1 MKKRISAFI
10 AFLFCAAALFAQV
23 PQKFSYQAVVR
34 NATNALVTNA
44 QVGVHVTILQ
54 GSASGN
60 PVYAESHIVMS
71 NANGLVTLN
80 IGGGSVLNGSFEA
93 IDWSNGPYFLKTD
106 IDPNGGND
114 YSITS
119 TQQLL
124 SVPYA
129 LYANEAANSFS
140 GDYNDL
146 VNVPQIPQVPTNVS
160 AFNNDAGYLT
170 GYTET
175 DPQFNAWDKDYNDLI
190 NKPTI
195 PTVPTNVSAFNND
208 AGYITGYTE
217 TDPQFNAW
225 DKDYNDLINRPVIPT
240 VPTNVSAFNNDA
252 GYITLSQVPAQMN
265 ADWNA
270 TTGAAQILNKP
281 TLFSGNYND
290 LTNLPQIP
298 QVPTNIS
305 AFNNDVGY
313 ITGYTEQ
320 QVLSIRH
327 DTIFLTGGSFVKLP
341 EGFDGNYN
349 SLTNKPVIPT
359 VPTNVSAFNNDA
371 GYLTSYTEQQVLSI
385 SHDTLF
391 LTGGSFV
398 KLPAGFDGD
407 YNSLTNKPVIPTVPT
422 NVSAFTNDAGYITGY
437 SETDPQFNAWDKNYN
452 DLTNKPVIPVVPT
465 NVSAFNNDAGY
476 ITMDSVPAIPTN
488 VSSFT
493 NDAGY
498 ITGYNETDPQFNAWD
513 KDYNDLTNKPV
524 IPTVPTNVSAF
535 TNDARYITMDSVP
548 AIPTNVSS
556 FTNDVGYITSYNETD
571 PQFNAWEKDY
581 NDLTNKPVIPTVPTN
596 VSAFTNDA
604 GYITGYAETD
614 PQFNAWDKD
623 YNDLTNKPVIPTVP
637 ANVSAFTNDAGYLT
651 EVAPQTLS
659 ISGDQLS
666 ISSGNTV
673 TIPIN
678 SGAPGRGIVSVEGP
692 VSSGLNDTYT
702 IHYTDNTT
710 STFVVKN
717 GEQGAAGTPGAQGP
731 QGETGPQGPQGA
743 TGPQGPAGLT
753 GPTGPAGNGIASIA
767 KTGSYGNTDLY
778 TITFTNATT
787 TQFTVTNGADGQD
800 GVSPTVTAAGE
811 GSNVI
816 ITVTDGTGT
825 HQYTIPTTSGEVTQ
839 LPSDWEATSGVQM
852 ILNKPTLATVAETGD
867 YNDLENLP
875 QIPQV
880 PANVSAFNNDAAYI
894 TANQVPAQVNADWN
908 ASSGAAQILN
918 KPTIPTVPTNV
929 SSFNNDV
936 GYITANQVPVQVNA
950 DWNATSGAAK
960 ILNKPTLFDGDYNSL
975 TNKPNMATVA
985 TTGDY
990 NDLNNKPTIPA
1001 APNNA
1006 TLTIQQNGNTVGTFS
1021 ANQSTNQTVNI
1032 TAVTPENVQNLVN
1045 SSLSSL
1051 QQQLVDLQNQND
1063 ALQYSLDSLR
1073 QVVENEH
1080 FECGTS
1086 TLKDR
1091 DGNVY
1096 HTVKIGNQCWMRD
1109 NLRSTHYDDG
1119 TVIAVRSSI
1128 SSTAPYRYYPNN
1140 DENNVATYGY
1150 LYNWTAVMRESV
1162 SGGVNH
1168 SVVQGVCPIGWHVP
1182 SKEEWVELLEFVGN
1196 QDIYRCGGN
1205 NTDIAKALAST
1216 TNWNSSTNACA
1227 VGNTQS
1233 SNNITGF
1240 CAMPSG
1246 GNVASGYLDYFGKYA
1261 RFWSYFEDEG
1271 SYLACSYNLS
1281 YSSAAIE
1288 YYSSSAEFNGYS
1300 VRCVRDE
1307 RNAASVTVSEDGLLC
1322 PNTPV
1327 VKDIDG
1333 NIYYTVKIG
1342 EQCWM
1347 RDNLRTTKYA
1357 NGTSIT
1363 LNQSSSSYSTSTA
1376 YRYLPGNT
1384 NNVSTYGYLY
1394 NWKAVMGNSS
1404 TSSATP
1410 SDVQG
1415 ICPNGWHVPSSAEW
1429 TQLTNYVS
1437 ENSSYFC
1444 GNNNTNIAKSLS
1456 SAIGWESY
1464 STECAVGNNPDDN
1477 NTTGFS
1483 ALPAGS
1489 CTLLL
1494 PVDTYNYSG
1503 LNSRTYFWTTTQTSN
1518 NNTYAVIY
1526 GLSNSSTNVNS
1537 SMGHKANAYSVRCLR
1552 D

>member
-1 MKKRISAFI
+1 MKKQISVFI

-23 PQKFSYQAVVR
+23 PQKFTYQAVVR
-34 NATNALVTNA
+34 NASNALVANA

-54 GSASGN
+54 GSTSGS

-93 IDWSNGPYFLKTD
+93 IDWSDGPFFLKTD

-114 YSITS
+114 YSIMS

-129 LYANEAANSFS
+129 LYAKEAANSFS

-146 VNVPQIPQVPTNVS
+146 TNKPQIPQVPTNVS

-225 DKDYNDLINRPVIPT
+225 DKDYNDLINRPVIPI

-452 DLTNKPVIPVVPT
+452 DLTNKPVIPAVPT

-767 KTGSYGNTDLY
+767 KTGNNGNTDIY
-778 TITFTNATT
+778 TITFTDSTT
-787 TQFTVTNGADGQD
+787 SQFMVTNGSDGQD
-800 GVSPTVTAAGE
+800 GVSPTVMAVGE

-839 LPSDWEATSGVQM
+839 LPTDWEATSGVQM
-852 ILNKPTLATVAETGD
+852 ILNKPDLATVATTGN
-867 YNDLENLP
+867 YNDLN
-875 QIPQV
+875 
-880 PANVSAFNNDAAYI
+880 
-894 TANQVPAQVNADWN
+894 
-908 ASSGAAQILN
+908 N
-918 KPTIPTVPTNV
+918 KPTLFSGNY
-929 SSFNNDV
+929 NDL
-936 GYITANQVPVQVNA
+936 T
-950 DWNATSGAAK
+950 
-960 ILNKPTLFDGDYNSL
+960 NKPTLFDGNYNSL
-975 TNKPNMATVA
+975 TNKPNLATVA
-985 TTGDY
+985 TTGSY
-990 NDLNNKPTIPA
+990 NDLSNKPTLFSGNYNDLTNKPNLFDGNYNSLTNKPNLATVATTGNYTDLTNKPTIPA
-1001 APNNA
+1001 EANNA
-1006 TLTIQQNGNTVGTFS
+1006 ILTIQRNGSSIGTFTADASVNKNINIAVPTTTSELTNNSGFITASSIPGNVS
-1021 ANQSTNQTVNI
+1021 AFTNDAGYVTTAQLGSSNYITNSGSNCGNSVDLCNLLNTINNLQSQLQTLTNRVNELENGSGTGNSCPQHTVVIDGNPNVCYYGYSSYNVLLTAWVDGVVDIDADYTWYESGQYRPNIDGYDNNYMEIWSPTYNNPYVFTVKVTKSDGCSYISEPFEVNVYAKPAVTVLGNQTNVSPGETVTLQANLDIYNYPLIQYEWYANEVNQSHKLNGYTHASENFTTNETTDYIVRVTYLMDYNI
-1032 TAVTPENVQNLVN
+1032 SNCNSYDTFHVEVVGSYNPNSNDTINCPPTLLDYDNNLYN
-1045 SSLSSL
+1045 
-1051 QQQLVDLQNQND
+1051 
-1063 ALQYSLDSLR
+1063 
-1073 QVVENEH
+1073 
-1080 FECGTS
+1080 TI
-1086 TLKDR
+1086 
-1091 DGNVY
+1091 
-1096 HTVKIGNQCWMRD
+1096 KIGSQCWMKE
-1109 NLRSTHYDDG
+1109 NLRTTHYADG
-1119 TVIAVRSSI
+1119 TPIDLFNTSPVLADSLIA
-1128 SSTAPYRYYPNN
+1128 YRFTPGSNTTN
-1140 DENNVATYGY
+1140 IETYGY
-1150 LYNWTAVMRESV
+1150 LYNWSALMHGAVSSDAIP
-1162 SGGVNH
+1162 SGVLGI
-1168 SVVQGVCPIGWHVP
+1168 CPTGWHVP
-1182 SKEEWVELLEFVGN
+1182 SDPEWEQLLYYVGG
-1196 QDIYRCGGN
+1196 QSQYICGYDGN
-1205 NTDIAKALAST
+1205 NIAKAIASELGWT
-1216 TNWNSSTNACA
+1216 TNTGSCYVGDNPIINDATGFNARPA
-1227 VGNTQS
+1227 GYYPIYRQNHNPVTGVNTTSFSAGDLGNT
-1233 SNNITGF
+1233 T
-1240 CAMPSG
+1240 
-1246 GNVASGYLDYFGKYA
+1246 
-1261 RFWSYFEDEG
+1261 RFWSTTVG
-1271 SYLACSYNLS
+1271 SDGKVLTRKLS
-1281 YSSAAIE
+1281 YDSAI
-1288 YYSSSAEFNGYS
+1288 
-1300 VRCVRDE
+1300 
-1307 RNAASVTVSEDGLLC
+1307 
-1322 PNTPV
+1322 
-1327 VKDIDG
+1327 IDHLG
-1333 NIYYTVKIG
+1333 SG
-1342 EQCWM
+1342 
-1347 RDNLRTTKYA
+1347 
-1357 NGTSIT
+1357 
-1363 LNQSSSSYSTSTA
+1363 
-1376 YRYLPGNT
+1376 
-1384 NNVSTYGYLY
+1384 
-1394 NWKAVMGNSS
+1394 
-1404 TSSATP
+1404 
-1410 SDVQG
+1410 
-1415 ICPNGWHVPSSAEW
+1415 
-1429 TQLTNYVS
+1429 
-1437 ENSSYFC
+1437 
-1444 GNNNTNIAKSLS
+1444 KSLG
-1456 SAIGWESY
+1456 I
-1464 STECAVGNNPDDN
+1464 
-1477 NTTGFS
+1477 
-1483 ALPAGS
+1483 
-1489 CTLLL
+1489 
-1494 PVDTYNYSG
+1494 
-1503 LNSRTYFWTTTQTSN
+1503 
-1518 NNTYAVIY
+1518 
-1526 GLSNSSTNVNS
+1526 
-1537 SMGHKANAYSVRCLR
+1537 SVRCLR